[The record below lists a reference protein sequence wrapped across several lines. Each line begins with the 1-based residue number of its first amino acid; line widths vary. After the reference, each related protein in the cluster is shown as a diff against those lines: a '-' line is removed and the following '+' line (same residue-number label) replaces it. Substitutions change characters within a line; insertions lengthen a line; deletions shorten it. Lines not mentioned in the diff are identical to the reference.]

1 MPHVLSS
8 MASKTFTMKFFSLLI
23 SSFAIIQMAMAGD
36 PDILTDFIVPPYV
49 TDVDGTFFT
58 FTGLGALYG
67 GGPSTT
73 LQVSKVSLAEFPAL
87 NGQSVS
93 DAVLEYRWH
102 N

>member
-1 MPHVLSS
+1 
-8 MASKTFTMKFFSLLI
+8 
-23 SSFAIIQMAMAGD
+23 MAMAGD

-58 FTGLGALYG
+58 FTGLRALYG

-87 NGQSVS
+87 KW
-93 DAVLEYRWH
+93 AECFLCCP
-102 N
+102 